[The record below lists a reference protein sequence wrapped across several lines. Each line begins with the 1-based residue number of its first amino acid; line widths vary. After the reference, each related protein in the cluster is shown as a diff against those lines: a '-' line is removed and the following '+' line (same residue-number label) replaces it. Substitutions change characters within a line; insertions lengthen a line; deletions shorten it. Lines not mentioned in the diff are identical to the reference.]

1 MNYID
6 LHCDTLYRLY
16 TQEDT
21 LPDETPW
28 ENRGHIDLS
37 RLHKAGALAQF
48 FACFLNRK
56 QTPISESH
64 YTDAL
69 QMIRLLKS
77 SADRHAE
84 VSCAFSFDDYLRNKS
99 AVKLSCFLTVEEGGI
114 LENDMSRLYTLYEEG
129 IRLITLTWNYE
140 NELGFPHNMSS
151 QSGTGLKPF
160 GLEVIGEMERLG
172 MLIDVSHLSDAGFED
187 VYQNTNKPFVA
198 SHSCCRAL
206 CGHSRNLTDRM
217 IRMIGERQGLVG
229 VNFYGTFLQDSG
241 ICSAEVIAEHLRHI
255 VNVGGIDIAALG
267 SDFDGMSCEMELAG
281 CQDMPLLLPSLEKAG
296 FTSGEIDAICYNN
309 AERVLKNI

>member
-16 TQEDT
+16 TQEGT
-21 LPDETPW
+21 LPDETLW
-28 ENRGHIDLS
+28 KNRGHIDLS

-48 FACFLNRK
+48 FACFINRS
-56 QTPISESH
+56 QTPVSESH

-77 SADRHAE
+77 SVSSHDE
-84 VSCAFSFDDYLRNKS
+84 VSCAFSFDDYQKNKS
-99 AVKLSCFLTVEEGGI
+99 AGNLSCFLTVEEGGI
-114 LENDMSRLYTLYEEG
+114 LENDMSRLYALYEEG

-187 VYQNTNKPFVA
+187 VYLNTRKPFVA

-206 CGHSRNLTDRM
+206 CGHSRNLTDQM
-217 IRMIGERQGLVG
+217 IRQIGERQGLVG
-229 VNFYGTFLQDSG
+229 VNFYGTFLQDNG
-241 ICSAEVIAEHLRHI
+241 ICSADVIAAHLRHI

-281 CQDMPLLLPSLEKAG
+281 CQDMPLLLPALEKAG
-296 FTSGEIDAICYNN
+296 FTSGEIDATCYKNV
-309 AERVLKNI
+309 ERVLEII

>member
-99 AVKLSCFLTVEEGGI
+99 AGKLSCFLTVEEGGI

-140 NELGFPHNMSS
+140 NELGFPHKMSS
-151 QSGTGLKPF
+151 QSGTGLKPC

>member
-1 MNYID
+1 
-6 LHCDTLYRLY
+6 
-16 TQEDT
+16 
-21 LPDETPW
+21 
-28 ENRGHIDLS
+28 
-37 RLHKAGALAQF
+37 
-48 FACFLNRK
+48 
-56 QTPISESH
+56 
-64 YTDAL
+64 
-69 QMIRLLKS
+69 
-77 SADRHAE
+77 
-84 VSCAFSFDDYLRNKS
+84 
-99 AVKLSCFLTVEEGGI
+99 
-114 LENDMSRLYTLYEEG
+114 MSRLYALYEEG

-187 VYQNTNKPFVA
+187 VYQNTRKPFVA

>member
-99 AVKLSCFLTVEEGGI
+99 AGKLSCFLTVEEGGI

-281 CQDMPLLLPSLEKAG
+281 CQDMPLLLPALEKAG

>member
-77 SADRHAE
+77 SADRLAE

-99 AVKLSCFLTVEEGGI
+99 AGKLSCFLTVEEGGI

>member
-99 AVKLSCFLTVEEGGI
+99 AGKLSCFLTVEEGGI

-151 QSGTGLKPF
+151 QSETGLKPF

-187 VYQNTNKPFVA
+187 VYQNTNKPFVD

>member
-21 LPDETPW
+21 LPDETLW
-28 ENRGHIDLS
+28 ENHGHIDLS

-99 AVKLSCFLTVEEGGI
+99 AGKLSCFLTVEEGGI

-296 FTSGEIDAICYNN
+296 FTSGEIGAICYKN

>member
-99 AVKLSCFLTVEEGGI
+99 AGKLSCFLTVEEGGI

-129 IRLITLTWNYE
+129 IR
-140 NELGFPHNMSS
+140 
-151 QSGTGLKPF
+151 Q
-160 GLEVIGEMERLG
+160 IGR
-172 MLIDVSHLSDAGFED
+172 
-187 VYQNTNKPFVA
+187 A
-198 SHSCCRAL
+198 SCR
-206 CGHSRNLTDRM
+206 
-217 IRMIGERQGLVG
+217 
-229 VNFYGTFLQDSG
+229 
-241 ICSAEVIAEHLRHI
+241 
-255 VNVGGIDIAALG
+255 
-267 SDFDGMSCEMELAG
+267 
-281 CQDMPLLLPSLEKAG
+281 
-296 FTSGEIDAICYNN
+296 
-309 AERVLKNI
+309 ERV

>member
-21 LPDETPW
+21 LPDETLW
-28 ENRGHIDLS
+28 ENHGHIDLS

-99 AVKLSCFLTVEEGGI
+99 AGKLSCFLTVEEGGI